1 MTSNSVTLEQL
12 NAPTD
17 QELESLR
24 CAGLQRVMPPTPEGR
39 TWVYLEWHDKESD
52 CVNYVVGSTTTQ
64 YIDEVK
70 ARLKDDSFDD
80 SWLPTFAQTHP
91 QDKENDLVDVD
102 LLWCGYSGVDR
113 SKATVV
119 RRCAEYVSKVLQT
132 NHIQPTQRSEAIH
145 EDEELML
152 RIPLDEGV

>member
-24 CAGLQRVMPPTPEGR
+24 CAGSKV
-39 TWVYLEWHDKESD
+39 S
-52 CVNYVVGSTTTQ
+52 VNL
-64 YIDEVK
+64 
-70 ARLKDDSFDD
+70 A
-80 SWLPTFAQTHP
+80 W
-91 QDKENDLVDVD
+91 QDK
-102 LLWCGYSGVDR
+102 CGAGLASGVLDAKRVGQWIEELDR
-113 SKATVV
+113 TF
-119 RRCAEYVSKVLQT
+119 
-132 NHIQPTQRSEAIH
+132 PTAHEASRSEPH